1 MKVIKFKDLYGN
13 EQEIDAKE
21 LIKSE
26 LLFMKHEDH
35 VIVITQ
41 DNKHYDMNAETFSR
55 VITECAKSKLKDIDE
70 GFNGARE
77 EIEHYIN

>member
-26 LLFMKHEDH
+26 LLFMKHEDR

-70 GFNGARE
+70 GLNGARE